1 MKYKY
6 LKILLF
12 VFVFS
17 NVFTS
22 PLKAQYI
29 PYDEQKADLIYAI
42 LKDITFVNDDVKT
55 DYNIGLYGCSDSLQM
70 FLNKNKRPRIFT
82 GNKITISKFDPF
94 IDNILAYDLIVV
106 GKSKNYEL
114 DAIYKKL
121 LKATKS
127 GASIALFTSD
137 WKEKDKVVFNFYIG
151 GAKQFVKFEY
161 NSVNMDKFNISP
173 TASFGQLHGKDL
185 NTLKELDKTKKNLEK
200 TKAYLKQKEKE
211 LNKIISDLKIQKEKI
226 NAQKDQ
232 IAQQQKLIEEKQ
244 FKIKTQQNNLNNI
257 LVQMRITQQ
266 RLDLQKQNISKKDL
280 ELKEKQQSLFDFQ
293 NKMKQLQDMYVSQKK
308 VTDQKNAQIKQ
319 ISRQIDIKKK
329 ELGNL
334 NNTIKIQRYALFI
347 FAFLLAVIIL
357 LAVWIFRNFK
367 KMKQQNIILEQQKN
381 EISTQAVE
389 LEKINIE
396 LEKLSIVASETNNAV
411 SILDNTGQFSWVNS
425 GFTKLYGYTLQ
436 LLENE
441 IDNNIKNTNLYSGI
455 EGIFNEVI
463 KKKDSAYF
471 EHESVTRAGEVLWIQ
486 SSISPILDYNNEV
499 KRIVLVDS
507 NISELKEAEQQIAQ
521 QNKNIRKSIHY
532 ASRIQNATLPS
543 AKYMQLIL
551 PFSFIL
557 YLPRDIV
564 SGDFYWTAKVGD
576 KIFFAAADCTGHGV
590 PGAFMSMLG
599 ITLLNEIVSKENK
612 DKLRPDYILNEL
624 RLKLIHA
631 LSQDEEDT
639 KSSDGIAIAMC
650 MLEKDKRKLHYAGAE
665 NELVLV
671 RDNNLYDYT
680 ADDMS
685 IGKSEKPAGDF
696 HNQEIDFLKGDMI
709 YLFSDGYVDQFGG
722 PGVRRKKFLI
732 VRLRELFL
740 EIHNLSTEEQKD
752 ILLKKHLEWKGNNKQ
767 MDDIIIMGIR
777 L

>member
-1 MKYKY
+1 MKYKF
-6 LKILLF
+6 LKILFL
-12 VFVFS
+12 VFILS
-17 NVFTS
+17 NVFS
-22 PLKAQYI
+22 VKLKAQYD
-29 PYDEQKADLIYAI
+29 PYDYQKAILIYNI
-42 LKDITFVNDDVKT
+42 LKDITFVDDDLKSE
-55 DYNIGLYGCSDSLQM
+55 YNIGLYGCSDSLKM
-70 FLNKNKRPRIFT
+70 YLNKNKKPRFFT
-82 GNKITISKFDPF
+82 GNKINISTFDPF
-94 IDNILAYDLIVV
+94 VDNILSYDLIVI

-121 LKATKS
+121 LKVTKT
-127 GASIALFTSD
+127 GISIALFTTD

-173 TASFGQLHGKDL
+173 TVNFGELHGKDL
-185 NTLKELDKTKKNLEK
+185 NTLKELNITKKNLEK
-200 TKAYLKQKEKE
+200 TKNNLKQKEKE
-211 LNKIISDLKIQKEKI
+211 LNKIISDLEIQKRKI
-226 NAQKDQ
+226 NIQKQQ
-232 IAQQQKLIEEKQ
+232 IAQQQQLIEEKQ
-244 FKIKTQQNNLNNI
+244 LKIKTQQNNLNNI
-257 LVQMRITQQ
+257 LLQMRVTQQ
-266 RLDLQKQNISKKDL
+266 RLDLQKQNITKKDL
-280 ELKEKQQSLFDFQ
+280 ELKEKQQALLVFQ

-319 ISRQIDIKKK
+319 ISKQIDAKKK

-334 NNTIKIQRYALFI
+334 NNTIKLQRYALLI
-347 FAFLLAVIIL
+347 FALLLAVIIL

-367 KMKQQNIILEQQKN
+367 KMKQQNIILEQQKD
-381 EISTQAVE
+381 EISTQAIE

-411 SILDNTGQFSWVNS
+411 SILNNTGQFNWVNS

-441 IDNNIKNTNLYSGI
+441 IDNNIKNSNLYSGI
-455 EGIFNEVI
+455 EKIFDQVI
-463 KKKDSAYF
+463 NKKTSAYF
-471 EHESVTRAGEVLWIQ
+471 EHKSITRAGKILWVQ

-499 KRIVLVDS
+499 KRVVLVDS

-521 QNKNIRKSIHY
+521 QNKNIKKSIHY

-543 AKYMQLIL
+543 ARYLQVIL

-564 SGDFYWTAKVGD
+564 SGDFYWTTKIDD

-612 DKLRPDYILNEL
+612 DKLRPDYILNQL

-639 KSSDGIAIAMC
+639 QSSDGIAIAMC
-650 MLEKDKRKLHYAGAE
+650 MLEKNKQKLHYAGAE
-665 NELVLV
+665 NEMVLV
-671 RDNNLYDYT
+671 RNNKLYDYT

-696 HNQEIDFLKGDMI
+696 HNRQIDYLKGDMI

-722 PGVRRKKFLI
+722 PGARRKKFLI

-740 EIHNLSTEEQKD
+740 QIHTLDTDKQKQ
-752 ILLKKHLEWKGNNKQ
+752 ILLNKHLEWKGNNKQ